1 AFSLPFDMPE
11 LPDLDDGRSGFVFS
25 IPVSWEGALERI
37 SLLGDDESVT
47 LSQETDLPLT
57 ILRDPATGEVQA
69 ILRRP
74 VTEALEIA
82 GDGSLEVVASRG
94 VPAER

>member
-25 IPVSWEGALERI
+25 IPVSWEGALEGI
-37 SLLGDDESVT
+37 SLLGDDETVI
-47 LSQETDLPLT
+47 LSQDTDLPLT
-57 ILRDPATGEVQA
+57 ILRDSATGEVQA

-74 VTEALEIA
+74 VAEALDLV
-82 GDGSLEVVASRG
+82 GDRSLEVVASRG
-94 VPAER
+94 LPAER